1 MEGIKKYIVVLAC
14 LFEIPICSVKSE
26 NLFTLSDAIKIA
38 QSNSFDAQL
47 ARFSYKSSYWTYRS
61 FLAELKPSVNL
72 QGDLMNFDHSKV
84 EARNFEDGKINYVD
98 NNSLNNAL
106 TLSIDQQ
113 ITSLGGVLSLQSVL
127 NHLYQ
132 FDYKTSTFY
141 SQPFRISYTQPLRT
155 YNEMKWRKKSSPK
168 EFDKAKRNFL
178 EAMEEIS
185 IQTTRLFFSAI
196 IAQANHKQNVSKY
209 EDLKKMYELSQKRQN
224 LGTITKSDLLQLE
237 LSMLNAQVA
246 LTSSETEMEECLF
259 DLFSYLRIGDYK
271 EINLVAP
278 NDIPNIIINS
288 NDALQI
294 AIKNSSNSI
303 EQELTLLTAKQNLAQ
318 AKSAKGIQMQ
328 LSLQAGISNTADNFK
343 GAYSHMKD
351 NEIIGLTLSMP
362 IFDWGV
368 QKGRVKVAE
377 SNLELAKTQM
387 EQKQSSYIQEMK
399 RQVIQF
405 NLQSEQCKTS
415 QRAQDISIERY
426 HITKKRF
433 EAGNITVTD
442 LNTAM
447 QEQESAKYQYLSQ
460 LEKYWVNYYTLK
472 KSTLYDWIGNY
483 NVTADFDRIINMK

>member
-1 MEGIKKYIVVLAC
+1 
-14 LFEIPICSVKSE
+14 
-26 NLFTLSDAIKIA
+26 
-38 QSNSFDAQL
+38 
-47 ARFSYKSSYWTYRS
+47 
-61 FLAELKPSVNL
+61 
-72 QGDLMNFDHSKV
+72 
-84 EARNFEDGKINYVD
+84 
-98 NNSLNNAL
+98 
-106 TLSIDQQ
+106 
-113 ITSLGGVLSLQSVL
+113 
-127 NHLYQ
+127 
-132 FDYKTSTFY
+132 
-141 SQPFRISYTQPLRT
+141 
-155 YNEMKWRKKSSPK
+155 
-168 EFDKAKRNFL
+168 
-178 EAMEEIS
+178 MEEIS
-185 IQTTRLFFSAI
+185 IQTTKLFFSAI

-209 EDLKKMYELSQKRQN
+209 EDLKKMYELSQKRLN

-271 EINLVAP
+271 EVNLVAP

-368 QKGRVKVAE
+368 QRGRVKVAE

-483 NVTADFDRIINMK
+483 NVTADFDRIINTK

>member
-1 MEGIKKYIVVLAC
+1 M
-14 LFEIPICSVKSE
+14 
-26 NLFTLSDAIKIA
+26 
-38 QSNSFDAQL
+38 
-47 ARFSYKSSYWTYRS
+47 
-61 FLAELKPSVNL
+61 
-72 QGDLMNFDHSKV
+72 
-84 EARNFEDGKINYVD
+84 
-98 NNSLNNAL
+98 
-106 TLSIDQQ
+106 
-113 ITSLGGVLSLQSVL
+113 
-127 NHLYQ
+127 
-132 FDYKTSTFY
+132 
-141 SQPFRISYTQPLRT
+141 
-155 YNEMKWRKKSSPK
+155 
-168 EFDKAKRNFL
+168 
-178 EAMEEIS
+178 
-185 IQTTRLFFSAI
+185 
-196 IAQANHKQNVSKY
+196 
-209 EDLKKMYELSQKRQN
+209 
-224 LGTITKSDLLQLE
+224 
-237 LSMLNAQVA
+237 
-246 LTSSETEMEECLF
+246 
-259 DLFSYLRIGDYK
+259 
-271 EINLVAP
+271 
-278 NDIPNIIINS
+278 
-288 NDALQI
+288 
-294 AIKNSSNSI
+294 
-303 EQELTLLTAKQNLAQ
+303 AQ